1 MSRKITMS
9 DKNRILWIDY
19 VKAFAIITVV
29 MLHIPIGDPYRHI
42 ARSFVIPVFFFLSG
56 IFSHPSRYATFGS
69 FFRHKT
75 IRLLLPYVIF
85 NVLNYLYWLLIAR
98 HYGADADMDM
108 SVTKP
113 LLGILS
119 GIEPWMYH
127 YKPLW
132 FLPCLM
138 VAETLFW
145 CTYRLSCSMDKAMVL
160 PVCMVVLS
168 GAGYALSALCVPPLP
183 YGIGGAM
190 SMCIFYYGGYLLAQN
205 KNLMTAPFL
214 QGNGQGWLLCLGM
227 LMVAT
232 PLCAWLSLQTAETRV
247 FENTYGNLLYAFPA
261 TVLGGIALIA
271 MAGLLCKLPAMRLL
285 QYIGTHTLPI
295 LVFHLTIAGW
305 VKGVTTFVL
314 GLPLGIYDLLWV
326 RLLLVAAVVLL
337 SVPCCCIY
345 DKIAAVV
352 KSKAPPV
359 NS

>member
-1 MSRKITMS
+1 MS

-168 GAGYALSALCVPPLP
+168 GTGYAYGSHPTLRVAKSADSRDTCIREYIRQPALCFSCH
-183 YGIGGAM
+183 GA
-190 SMCIFYYGGYLLAQN
+190 
-205 KNLMTAPFL
+205 
-214 QGNGQGWLLCLGM
+214 GWYSPHC
-227 LMVAT
+227 
-232 PLCAWLSLQTAETRV
+232 
-247 FENTYGNLLYAFPA
+247 Y
-261 TVLGGIALIA
+261 GGIAMQTA
-271 MAGLLCKLPAMRLL
+271 YPAPAAIHRYAYAAHTRLSPDHCRL
-285 QYIGTHTLPI
+285 GERGYYFCIGFAARYI
-295 LVFHLTIAGW
+295 
-305 VKGVTTFVL
+305 
-314 GLPLGIYDLLWV
+314 
-326 RLLLVAAVVLL
+326 
-337 SVPCCCIY
+337 
-345 DKIAAVV
+345 
-352 KSKAPPV
+352 
-359 NS
+359 